1 MTYDRVGGMGGEV
14 SHEYLTLVRQHMGD
28 ARNDKYFRA
37 SEKCVQILK
46 EIVKFELT
54 LATPGMMK
62 ATPVGRHGRRM
73 RRQ

>member
-1 MTYDRVGGMGGEV
+1 
-14 SHEYLTLVRQHMGD
+14 MGD

>member
-1 MTYDRVGGMGGEV
+1 MGN
-14 SHEYLTLVRQHMGD
+14 

-37 SEKCVQILK
+37 SKKCVQILK

-54 LATPGMMK
+54 LATPGTIK

-73 RRQ
+73 RRQWVDPLD